1 MKITKSQLKQIIKE
15 EINEISQ
22 KQSDH
27 EARLS
32 SQMGQRKEA
41 DDLQQELSAALD
53 PRYKIYVRRIETFP
67 DYEPRYAVVVSD
79 HEQRLQDARD
89 QLRRATNNP
98 RQLHPAREER
108 LEKLIARLQNR
119 RDDYEERGQQEAL
132 DLQDDL
138 DPILSTE
145 FNTFIDLVDD
155 RFAVIVSR
163 AQEEPQ

>member
-1 MKITKSQLKQIIKE
+1 MKITKAHLRQIIKE

-89 QLRRATNNP
+89 QLRLAQNNP

-108 LEKLIARLQNR
+108 LEELIARLENY
-119 RDDYEERGQQEAL
+119 DDYEERGQQEAL

-138 DPILSTE
+138 DPTLSTE